1 MPLPFK
7 LAAPASR
14 SVRDCPAGAFS
25 PGVSGACARRTR
37 LGGAWV
43 ELNRNHMSEGLEGS
57 ERSEVKERLDSEEV
71 APGLYVVGSRTL
83 GA

>member
-1 MPLPFK
+1 MPLTFK

-14 SVRDCPAGAFS
+14 PVRDCPAGAFS
-25 PGVSGACARRTR
+25 PGVSGAGTRRTR

-43 ELNRNHMSEGLEGS
+43 ELNRNHMPEGLEGS
-57 ERSEVKERLDSEEV
+57 ERSEAKESLDSEEV